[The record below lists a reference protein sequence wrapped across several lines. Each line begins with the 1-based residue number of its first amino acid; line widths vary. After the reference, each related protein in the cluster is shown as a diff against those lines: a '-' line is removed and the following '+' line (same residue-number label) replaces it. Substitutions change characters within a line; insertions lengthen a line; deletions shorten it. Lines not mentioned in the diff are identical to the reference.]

1 MFIEKQPFIS
11 HVNTIDKDFRV
22 IYYSD
27 INSNNLY
34 AHQHNFFEMFVLMRG
49 NIIYRTGGTD
59 FFMRAGDILFINKN
73 QLHCPKVSDPSKL
86 YERIALHVSHETL
99 NELSSDEIDLAECF
113 TLNNFMVYHYPQTVQ
128 NNIRLLIRKLFEI
141 SRKDAFGS
149 RLLGRA
155 YLTEL
160 FVEINQ
166 YNHNKSIFSFNK
178 EKKEA
183 QLAEL
188 VKQYTLENIANEIKI
203 KDLAGYLYMSEYHLM
218 HLFRYHYGISVYQ
231 LVVRT
236 RLQAA
241 ESLILQGKS
250 FTDASQNCG
259 FGPYSNF
266 YRAFV
271 KEHGVS
277 PRKYFSAL

>member
-1 MFIEKQPFIS
+1 MFIEKQPFIA
-11 HVNTIDKDFRV
+11 HLDTIDEDYRV

-27 INSNNLY
+27 INPRNLY
-34 AHQHNFFEMFVLMRG
+34 AHMHDFFEMFILVRG
-49 NIIYRTGGTD
+49 NIVYRTGGID

-73 QLHCPKVSDPSKL
+73 QLHCPRVTDPSQP
-86 YERIALHVSHETL
+86 YERIALHVSHEFL
-99 NELSSDEIDLAECF
+99 QELSFDKIDLAECF
-113 TLNNFMVYHYPQTVQ
+113 TLRNFMVYHYPQAVQ
-128 NNIRLLIRKLFEI
+128 NNIHQLIGKLSDLSHE
-141 SRKDAFGS
+141 KPFGH

-166 YNHNKSIFSFNK
+166 YNHNKSIFSFDK
-178 EKKEA
+178 EKKDV

-188 VKQYTLENIANEIKI
+188 IKQYTLENITRDIKI
-203 KDLAGYLYMSEYHLM
+203 KELADHLYMSEYHLM
-218 HLFRYHYGISVYQ
+218 HLFKRHYGISVYQ
-231 LVVRT
+231 LVVHT

-241 ESLILQGKS
+241 KELIQQGKS
-250 FTDASQNCG
+250 FSAASQNCG

-271 KEHGVS
+271 REHGVS
-277 PRKYFSAL
+277 PREYFGNA